1 MVRQSSLACLCWVF
15 LGFQEIHAGIDHSYL
30 SHLWLSGLPP
40 VFSPDFSKLGYKRE
54 SSEQAVQ
61 PFLFSHLHLDALTV
75 KKILVTV
82 KMTSLLFLV
91 LISVCWAEPHPDNSS
106 LEHERIIHIQGK
118 EIH

>member
-1 MVRQSSLACLCWVF
+1 MRQSSLACLRWVF

-61 PFLFSHLHLDALTV
+61 PFLFSHLHLDPT
-75 KKILVTV
+75 
-82 KMTSLLFLV
+82 LFLKNK
-91 LISVCWAEPHPDNSS
+91 CCFH
-106 LEHERIIHIQGK
+106 LETAVVVTGMLNI
-118 EIH
+118 